1 MFEVTRTDAGH
12 IVFQGRLD
20 ASQAEKARKA
30 LDAVVESCIID
41 FSGLDYIS
49 SAGLGI
55 LLATQKRLSESGHAL
70 AIIRMNRHIRDV
82 FHIAGFDLV
91 FTIE

>member
-1 MFEVTRTDAGH
+1 MFEATRTDAGR

-20 ASQAEKARKA
+20 ASQADTARKA

-55 LLATQKRLSESGHAL
+55 LLATQKRLNKSGHAL
-70 AIIRMNRHIRDV
+70 AIAGMNRHIRDV

>member
-1 MFEVTRTDAGH
+1 MFDVTRTDAGH

-20 ASQAEKARKA
+20 ASQADRARKA
-30 LDAVVESCIID
+30 LDAVAESCIID
-41 FSGLDYIS
+41 FGGLDYIS

-70 AIIRMNRHIRDV
+70 AITRMNRHIRDV

>member
-1 MFEVTRTDAGH
+1 MFDVTRTEAGH

-20 ASQAEKARKA
+20 ASKADEARKA

-41 FSGLDYIS
+41 FSSLDYIS

-70 AIIRMNRHIRDV
+70 AIAGMNRHIRDV

-91 FTIE
+91 FKIE

>member
-1 MFEVTRTDAGH
+1 MFDVTRTEAGR

-20 ASQAEKARKA
+20 ASQADRARKA

-41 FSGLDYIS
+41 FSGLNYIS

-55 LLATQKRLSESGHAL
+55 LLATQKRLSESGHAI
-70 AIIRMNRHIRDV
+70 AITGMNRHIRDI

>member
-1 MFEVTRTDAGH
+1 MFDVTRPDAGH

-20 ASQAEKARKA
+20 ASQADKARKA
-30 LDAVVESCIID
+30 LDAVAESCIID
-41 FSGLDYIS
+41 FDGLDYIS

-70 AIIRMNRHIRDV
+70 TITGMNRHIKDV

>member
-1 MFEVTRTDAGH
+1 MFEATRTDAGR
-12 IVFQGRLD
+12 IVFRGRLD
-20 ASQAEKARKA
+20 ASQADTARKA

-55 LLATQKRLSESGHAL
+55 LLATQKRLNESGHAL
-70 AIIRMNRHIRDV
+70 AIAGMNRHIRDV

-91 FTIE
+91 FKIE

>member
-1 MFEVTRTDAGH
+1 MFDVTRTDAGH
-12 IVFQGRLD
+12 IAFQGRLD
-20 ASQAEKARKA
+20 ASQADKARKA
-30 LDAVVESCIID
+30 LDAVVESCILD
-41 FSGLDYIS
+41 FGGLDYIS

-55 LLATQKRLSESGHAL
+55 LLAAQKRLSESGHAL
-70 AIIRMNRHIRDV
+70 AITGMNRHIRDV

>member
-1 MFEVTRTDAGH
+1 MFDVTRSDAGH
-12 IVFQGRLD
+12 IEFHGRLD
-20 ASQAEKARKA
+20 ASQVDKARNA
-30 LDAVVESCIID
+30 LDPLLESCIID

-55 LLATQKRLSESGHAL
+55 LLATQKRLSASGHAI
-70 AIIRMNRHIRDV
+70 AITGMNRHIRDV

-91 FTIE
+91 FKIE

>member
-1 MFEVTRTDAGH
+1 MFDATRTDAGH
-12 IVFQGRLD
+12 LVFQGRLD
-20 ASQAEKARKA
+20 ASQADKARKA

-41 FSGLDYIS
+41 FGELDYIS

-55 LLATQKRLSESGHAL
+55 LLATQKRLSESGHAI
-70 AIIRMNRHIRDV
+70 AITRMNRHIRDV

>member
-1 MFEVTRTDAGH
+1 MFDVTRNDAGH
-12 IVFQGRLD
+12 IAFQGRLD
-20 ASQAEKARKA
+20 ASQADKARKA
-30 LDAVVESCIID
+30 LDAVAESCIID

-55 LLATQKRLSESGHAL
+55 LLGTQKRLSESGHAL
-70 AIIRMNRHIRDV
+70 TIRGMNRHIRDV

-91 FTIE
+91 FTVE

>member
-1 MFEVTRTDAGH
+1 MFEIHRSANGELAFD
-12 IVFQGRLD
+12 GRLD

-30 LDAVVESCIID
+30 LDAVVESCTID
-41 FSGLDYIS
+41 FGKLEYVS

-55 LLATQKRLSESGHAL
+55 LLATQKRLSESGHRLKL
-70 AIIRMNRHIRDV
+70 AHMNRHIRDI

-91 FTIE
+91 FEIE

>member
-1 MFEVTRTDAGH
+1 MFDVTRTEAGR

-20 ASQAEKARKA
+20 ASQADRARKA

-41 FSGLDYIS
+41 FSGLNYIS

-55 LLATQKRLSESGHAL
+55 LLAT
-70 AIIRMNRHIRDV
+70 
-82 FHIAGFDLV
+82 
-91 FTIE
+91 

>member
-1 MFEVTRTDAGH
+1 MFDVTRTEAGH

-20 ASQAEKARKA
+20 ASQADRARKA

-41 FSGLDYIS
+41 FGGLDYIS

-70 AIIRMNRHIRDV
+70 AITGMNRHIKDV

>member
-1 MFEVTRTDAGH
+1 MFDVTRTDAGH

-20 ASQAEKARKA
+20 ASQADKARKA

-41 FSGLDYIS
+41 FSGLNYIS

-70 AIIRMNRHIRDV
+70 TIAGMNRHIRDV

-91 FTIE
+91 FKIE

>member
-1 MFEVTRTDAGH
+1 MFDVTRTDAGH

-20 ASQAEKARKA
+20 ASQADKARKA
-30 LDAVVESCIID
+30 LDAVAESCIID

-49 SAGLGI
+49 SAGLGV

-70 AIIRMNRHIRDV
+70 AIAGMNRHIRDV

-91 FTIE
+91 FKIE

>member
-1 MFEVTRTDAGH
+1 MFDVTRTEAGH

-20 ASQAEKARKA
+20 ASKADEARQA

-49 SAGLGI
+49 SAGLGV

-70 AIIRMNRHIRDV
+70 AITGMNRHIRDV

-91 FTIE
+91 FKIE